1 KDNDVDLYRSAA
13 FTDPLTGLLNRR
25 AFLENALSLCARQG
39 ERGQPVTMLMLDL
52 DHFKSINDRFGHA
65 IGDEVLRVFANAARS
80 NMRGSDLVGRLGG
93 EEFAVIVAEP
103 MQFAA
108 RIGERLRV
116 SFETAGI
123 QIGEHAIGAT
133 LSIGAATSHEP
144 VTDIAAL
151 IARADA
157 ALYRAKH
164 DGRNRLYAADA
175 EPPSQDARP
184 LAAARNGQAAKPA
197 RLSQGKG
204 PARRAKSVGLAA
216 IGENAT
222 SRLPSAR

>member
-1 KDNDVDLYRSAA
+1 MGK
-13 FTDPLTGLLNRR
+13 
-25 AFLENALSLCARQG
+25 
-39 ERGQPVTMLMLDL
+39 PVTMLMLDL

-80 NMRGSDLVGRLGG
+80 NMRGSDLVGRLSG

-103 MQFAA
+103 MQFVA
-108 RIGERLRV
+108 RICERLRV

-133 LSIGAATSHEP
+133 VSIGAATSHEP
-144 VTDIAAL
+144 ATDIATL

-164 DGRNRLYAADA
+164 DGGNRLYAADA
-175 EPPSQDARP
+175 EPPPDQDTRP
-184 LAAARNGQAAKPA
+184 LAAVRSDQAIKPT
-197 RLSQGKG
+197 RLSQGKA
-204 PARRAKSVGLAA
+204 PARRAKSIGLAVL
-216 IGENAT
+216 GENAT